1 MSKYYT
7 DFKAVDYVLDKELA
21 IQSFIRYNLDRT
33 QSMFEYKGLPDT
45 IPEQMLEQM
54 LQKNGSVFVTKVNG
68 DLYAFV
74 GGEGGEPDVYQRPTI
89 YTVANPALNLS
100 EDYVID
106 EDGILVANDTYKWG
120 LIPMLSKYGALLVEN
135 EISLRSII
143 IYLRIVALI
152 SASDD
157 KTKASADKFLEKVI
171 AGDLSIVA
179 EAPFFDGIKVQTLG
193 NSTTS
198 YIQQFIELEQ
208 YLKGSLYNELG
219 LNANYNM
226 KRESLTKN
234 ETALNEDFLMPLC
247 DDMLNCRKIGCDKI
261 NAMFGTEISVEYS
274 STWKKRSTLDIIEM
288 RGLMQEM
295 GVVPESSQL
304 DTELDQTATDTTAI
318 EGAAEQVVEDAVE
331 GLEETTVVDSVD
343 DGVDDTTSS
352 NTDQAD
358 GEPQDEPESSQLDG
372 EQEQEDKE
380 RKEDD
385 E

>member
-1 MSKYYT
+1 MPNKYFT
-7 DFKAVDYVLDKELA
+7 DFNPVDYILDKDLA
-21 IQSFIRYNLDRT
+21 IQSFIKYNLDRT

-45 IPEQMLEQM
+45 IPEQVFERM
-54 LQKNGSVFVTKVNG
+54 LQKNGSVFVTKVDG
-68 DLYAFV
+68 KLYAFV
-74 GGEGGEPDVYQRPTI
+74 GGEGGEPDVYYRPTI
-89 YTVANPALNLS
+89 YTVANPALELS
-100 EDYVID
+100 NDYVID
-106 EDGILVANDTYKWG
+106 KDGILVANDTYKWG

-157 KTKASADKFLEKVI
+157 KTKASADVFLEKIVK
-171 AGDLSIVA
+171 GDLSVIA
-179 EAPFFDGIKVQTLG
+179 ESPFFDGIKVQTLG

-261 NAMFGTEISVEYS
+261 NEMFGTEISVEYS
-274 STWKKRSTLDIIEM
+274 STWKKRSTLDVIEM
-288 RGLMQEM
+288 QAILNETM
-295 GVVPESSQL
+295 GTQPSSQL
-304 DTELDQTATDTTAI
+304 DQEMEEIAAQTATVTDGV
-318 EGAAEQVVEDAVE
+318 EEAAEEAVNNITD
-331 GLEETTVVDSVD
+331 TTVVDSVD
-343 DGVDDTTSS
+343 DEVDNTTSA
-352 NTDQAD
+352 NTQEAD
-358 GEPQDEPESSQLDG
+358 GDSSRPDREDEE
-372 EQEQEDKE
+372 EDK
-380 RKEDD
+380 
-385 E
+385 